1 MQYNG
6 QPFRVD
12 DFSQSGPKLLISPKY
27 IDEMKSNPAC
37 DFNAFVHKVIRKWCN
52 SFCLDTY

>member
-1 MQYNG
+1 MSLNVQYNG

-37 DFNAFVHKVIRKWCN
+37 DFSAFVHKVVLK
-52 SFCLDTY
+52 